1 MRPIND
7 KREEMTEPADTRS
20 DRAATTDPD
29 PARII
34 ERYIAGSDSERDEIA
49 AEHPQLIT
57 SEITQRAERS
67 RPGPQRTWTSIGAQY
82 TTKKRRPDV
91 LRAIAS
97 LEWQDI
103 TAGESMD
110 APASPGLAINACI
123 RELRM
128 PRVDQVAWHGLA
140 STVDWRDRDK
150 AEGEH
155 YSIYGIQ
162 ANYTNGRARVYVI
175 DIGTATIPLAS
186 DFWPAPAKEKTAV
199 SK

>member
-1 MRPIND
+1 
-7 KREEMTEPADTRS
+7 MTDTTDTRRDS
-20 DRAATTDPD
+20 DGTTDPD
-29 PARII
+29 PSII
-34 ERYIAGSDSERDEIA
+34 ERYIAGGDSERDLIA
-49 AEHPQLIT
+49 AEHPQLVT
-57 SEITQRAERS
+57 SEITRRAEQT

-103 TAGESMD
+103 GGGEPMD
-110 APASPGLAINACI
+110 VPASPGLAINACI

-128 PRVDQVAWHGLA
+128 PSVDQVAWHGSA

-162 ANYTNGRARVYVI
+162 ANYTNGRARLYVI

-186 DFWPAPAKEKTAV
+186 DFWPAPAKEKTAAV